1 MDQELDLIPKEKTP
15 SLQVKLPN
23 TENENESRTV
33 LADSSNSVENDENQ
47 VSAENP
53 ISAEKSAPA
62 EKSNSAEKSISTEKS
77 APAEES
83 PKEKEMQKKP
93 SIKWSDLMYRD
104 PCKHWCQTTS
114 RWLTSFP
121 ALLAHL
127 HSDDYQ
133 NKLPIKDKPWKKR
146 LELFTAT
153 LRGKFSP
160 INLKKIKDFNLFLI
174 KLID

>member
-1 MDQELDLIPKEKTP
+1 MFTCTSLTIYERCWVLRTSFKLSSFLVDSGEILDQELDLIPKEKTP

-23 TENENESRTV
+23 NENENESRTV
-33 LADSSNSVENDENQ
+33 LADSVEQ
-47 VSAENP
+47 V
-53 ISAEKSAPA
+53 EKPA
-62 EKSNSAEKSISTEKS
+62 TE
-77 APAEES
+77 ET
-83 PKEKEMQKKP
+83 PKEKEQQQKKP

-121 ALLAHL
+121 ALLSHL

-146 LELFTAT
+146 LEMFTAT
-153 LRGKFSP
+153 LRGKFLRKTPGKS
-160 INLKKIKDFNLFLI
+160 LVSSLSF
-174 KLID
+174 